1 VLKQRLNDVGNLGLP
16 VRDRTVT
23 RRCGVVTCALA
34 LVLLSGW
41 RMGMPT
47 VVPNSTEYVEV
58 AKGHAE
64 SVARPFSSRL
74 LHPWTAM
81 ALMRSGLSL
90 ENAFTAVAWAALG
103 VLVACTAGTVFGFG
117 GVRWAWPLLLW
128 CPILVEYFCAAYMP
142 DLFHAALLA
151 GLWLALMRAEPLAYP
166 ILVALLLCRESSVL
180 AVFVVT
186 LYFLWRQRYWQA
198 AGAVVAAVF
207 GMVLVGLVAPAGSQ
221 NIHHFSTGSYIA
233 LKSVWN
239 FLSNWLGLRL
249 WQPAFA
255 LQSVSPWGCPNPL
268 LTVRLLGVSSP
279 LVVCDWRPETIVAT
293 WTNFFGV
300 MSISCA
306 FLAAGWRAL
315 YAGRNERRCQV
326 ALAIGVYGLL
336 AGVVGTFTGT
346 ATYRL
351 VGYGWPLLWIAVP
364 VLFLTVFRD
373 AHPGWLWLHWAG
385 QWAWLL
391 VSQAGIGW
399 MVLFCLVMIGLNVWT
414 WRRLRGAARMPEL
427 ALDDALGSRGM
438 VTQK

>member
-1 VLKQRLNDVGNLGLP
+1 MHARPIVL
-16 VRDRTVT
+16 
-23 RRCGVVTCALA
+23 AIISFF
-34 LVLLSGW
+34 LVLAFGSGL
-41 RMGMPT
+41 GIPKF
-47 VVPNSTEYVEV
+47 VPNSDFYIQV
-58 AKGHAE
+58 ATGHADN
-64 SVARPFSSRL
+64 VAQPFSSRV

-81 ALMRSGLSL
+81 ALMRTGLRL

-103 VLVACTAGTVFGFG
+103 VLVACTAGTVFGFDG
-117 GVRWAWPLLLW
+117 ARWAWPLLLW
-128 CPILVEYFCAAYMP
+128 CPILVEYFRAAYMP

-151 GLWLALMRAEPLAYP
+151 GLWLAVMRAEPLVYP

-180 AVFVVT
+180 VVFVVT
-186 LYFLWRQRYWQA
+186 VYLVWRQRYWHA
-198 AGAVVAAVF
+198 AGAVLAAVL
-207 GMVLVGLVAPAGSQ
+207 GMVAMGLVAPAGSQ

-255 LQSVSPWGCPNPL
+255 LQPTSPWGCPNPL
-268 LTVRLLGVSSP
+268 LTARLPGISSP
-279 LVVCDWRPETIVAT
+279 LVVCDWHPETIVAT
-293 WTNFFGV
+293 WTSFFGV
-300 MSISCA
+300 MSLSCA

-373 AHPGWLWLHWAG
+373 AHPGWLWLHLGG

-399 MVLFCLVMIGLNVWT
+399 KVLFCLGMIGLNVWA
-414 WRRLRGAARMPEL
+414 WRLLRGMARIPEL
-427 ALDDALGSRGM
+427 APEAVPGVRGL
-438 VTQK
+438 VTHQ

>member
-1 VLKQRLNDVGNLGLP
+1 
-16 VRDRTVT
+16 
-23 RRCGVVTCALA
+23 
-34 LVLLSGW
+34 
-41 RMGMPT
+41 MGMPT
-47 VVPNSTEYVEV
+47 AGANSDKYIEV
-58 AKGHAE
+58 AEGHAAE
-64 SVARPFSSRL
+64 VARPFSSRV

-81 ALMRSGLSL
+81 ALMRPGLSL

-103 VLVACTAGTVFGFG
+103 VLVACTARTVFGFG

-128 CPILVEYFCAAYMP
+128 CPILVEYFRAAYMP

-151 GLWLALMRAEPLAYP
+151 GLWLALMRAEPLVYP

-186 LYFLWRQRYWQA
+186 VYFVWRQRYWQA
-198 AGAVVAAVF
+198 AGAVVAGVL
-207 GMVLVGLVAPAGSQ
+207 GMALVGLLAPAGSR

-249 WQPAFA
+249 WQPTFA
-255 LQSVSPWGCPNPL
+255 VQATFPWSCPDPL
-268 LTVRLLGVSSP
+268 LTARLPGFSSP
-279 LVVCDWRPETIVAT
+279 LVVCDWHPETIVET

-300 MSISCA
+300 MSLSCA

-315 YAGRNERRCQV
+315 YAGRVERRWQV
-326 ALAIGVYGLL
+326 ALSIGVYGLL

-373 AHPGWLWLHWAG
+373 AHPAWLWLHWAG
-385 QWAWLL
+385 QWAWVL
-391 VSQAGIGW
+391 VSRAGTGCR
-399 MVLFCLVMIGLNVWT
+399 VLFCLGVIGLNVWA
-414 WRRLRGAARMPEL
+414 WRRLRMVARNPEM
-427 ALDDALGSRGM
+427 ALSDAREIAEM
-438 VTQK
+438 VTHK